1 MTIIVVKK
9 GDSLWEIA
17 TKNKVDPSRII
28 EVNGL
33 DSAALVPCLAL
44 YIPNQNVVNRR
55 YLIKNQDNLSEI
67 GSRFGTSAAAIMMAN
82 PGIVASSLKV
92 GTEISIPSPYKNQ
105 LITLGL
111 PSRLLVG

>member
-33 DSAALVPCLAL
+33 DSAALVPGLAL

-55 YLIKNQDNLSEI
+55 YLIKNQENLSEI
-67 GSRFGTSAAAIMMAN
+67 GSRFGTSAAAIMKGQSRNCCELAKGWHRN
-82 PGIVASSLKV
+82 FDSVSLQK
-92 GTEISIPSPYKNQ
+92 SIDYA
-105 LITLGL
+105 GVCL
-111 PSRLLVG
+111 PDF